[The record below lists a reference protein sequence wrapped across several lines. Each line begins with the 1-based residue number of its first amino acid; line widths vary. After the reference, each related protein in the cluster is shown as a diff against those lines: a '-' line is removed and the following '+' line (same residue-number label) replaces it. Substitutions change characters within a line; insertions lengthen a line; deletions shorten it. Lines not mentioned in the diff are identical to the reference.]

1 MHSQPGASQPAAPPA
16 VTPGGPAAAAGLRA
30 GDVITALDGEHV
42 GDTEQ
47 LDVISVTRSP
57 GDRVRVA
64 YRRDAASAEAVV
76 TLGAAPAA
84 PN

>member
-30 GDVITALDGEHV
+30 GDVITALDGEPV

-57 GDRVRVA
+57 GDRLQVA
-64 YRRDAASAEAVV
+64 YRRDGASAEATV

-84 PN
+84 AN